1 MNMFN
6 NTFSAFHFQNKE
18 NMFLPVNNSLST
30 LSTSQISFF
39 SHKPI
44 FTDLKLL
51 ETVFK
56 NNSFEIFQFL
66 EKDDIENLEKTNR
79 FFLNI
84 CDCYLLMDN
93 SMKSLGKLFAIS
105 FQEDKKRNPEKKSK
119 VREKYNFNNQLE
131 NIIKKRMIV
140 ILIEFI
146 VGKKIQKNRYLIFF
160 YNK

>member
-1 MNMFN
+1 MNIFN

-66 EKDDIENLEKTNR
+66 DKDDIENLEKTNK
-79 FFLNI
+79 FFLDI
-84 CDCYLLMDN
+84 CDCYLLLDN
-93 SMKSLGKLFAIS
+93 SIKSLGKLFAIS
-105 FQEDKKRNPEKKSK
+105 INEDNKKVPEKKSK
-119 VREKYNFNNQLE
+119 VREKYNFNKPIGE
-131 NIIKKRMIV
+131 YYKKKDDSYFNRIYSA
-140 ILIEFI
+140 
-146 VGKKIQKNRYLIFF
+146 KKNKN
-160 YNK
+160 K

>member
-1 MNMFN
+1 MNIFN

-18 NMFLPVNNSLST
+18 NMFLPVSNSLST

-44 FTDLKLL
+44 FTDLNLL
-51 ETVFK
+51 ETIFK

-66 EKDDIENLEKTNR
+66 DKDDIENLEKTNK

-93 SMKSLGKLFAIS
+93 SIKSLGNLFAIS
-105 FQEDKKRNPEKKSK
+105 FQEDKKNPEKKSK
-119 VREKYNFNNQLE
+119 VREKYNFNKPIGE
-131 NIIKKRMIV
+131 YYKKNDDSYFNRIYS
-140 ILIEFI
+140 
-146 VGKKIQKNRYLIFF
+146 GKKNT
-160 YNK
+160 

>member
-1 MNMFN
+1 MKKEMNIFN

-18 NMFLPVNNSLST
+18 NMFLPVSNSLST

-66 EKDDIENLEKTNR
+66 DKDDIENLEKTNK
-79 FFLNI
+79 FFLNL

-93 SMKSLGKLFAIS
+93 SMKSLGNLFAIS
-105 FQEDKKRNPEKKSK
+105 FQEDKKKIPEKKSK
-119 VREKYNFNNQLE
+119 VREKYNFNKPMEQYYKNSKE
-131 NIIKKRMIV
+131 YKERIKSGMRR
-140 ILIEFI
+140 
-146 VGKKIQKNRYLIFF
+146 KKK
-160 YNK
+160 

>member
-1 MNMFN
+1 MKKEMNIFN

-18 NMFLPVNNSLST
+18 NMFLPVSNSLST

-66 EKDDIENLEKTNR
+66 DKDDIENLEKTNK
-79 FFLNI
+79 FFLNL

-93 SMKSLGKLFAIS
+93 SMKSLGNLFAIS
-105 FQEDKKRNPEKKSK
+105 FQEDKKKIPEKKSK
-119 VREKYNFNNQLE
+119 VREKYNFNKPIGE
-131 NIIKKRMIV
+131 YYKKNDDSYFNRIYS
-140 ILIEFI
+140 
-146 VGKKIQKNRYLIFF
+146 GKKNTK
-160 YNK
+160 K

>member
-1 MNMFN
+1 MNILN
-6 NTFSAFHFQNKE
+6 NTFSAFHFHNKE
-18 NMFLPVNNSLST
+18 NIFLPVSNSLST

-66 EKDDIENLEKTNR
+66 EKDDIDNLQKTNK

-93 SMKSLGKLFAIS
+93 SMKSLGNLFAIS
-105 FQEDKKRNPEKKSK
+105 FQEDKKKILKRKVKLEK
-119 VREKYNFNNQLE
+119 NIILINQLG
-131 NIIKKRMIV
+131 NTIKKKMIV

-146 VGKKIQKNRYLIFF
+146 VEKKIRKNKYLIFF
-160 YNK
+160 L

>member
-1 MNMFN
+1 MNIYN

-18 NMFLPVNNSLST
+18 NMFLPVSNSLST

-66 EKDDIENLEKTNR
+66 DKDDIENLEKTNK
-79 FFLNI
+79 FFLNL

-93 SMKSLGKLFAIS
+93 SMKSLGNLFAIS
-105 FQEDKKRNPEKKSK
+105 FQEDKKNPEKKSK
-119 VREKYNFNNQLE
+119 VREKYNFNKPIGE
-131 NIIKKRMIV
+131 YYKKKDDSYFNRIYS
-140 ILIEFI
+140 
-146 VGKKIQKNRYLIFF
+146 GKKNT
-160 YNK
+160 

>member
-1 MNMFN
+1 MK
-6 NTFSAFHFQNKE
+6 KE
-18 NMFLPVNNSLST
+18 IT

-66 EKDDIENLEKTNR
+66 EKDDIDNLQKTNK

-93 SMKSLGKLFAIS
+93 SMKSLGNLFAIS
-105 FQEDKKRNPEKKSK
+105 FQEDKKNPEKKSK
-119 VREKYNFNNQLE
+119 VREKYNFNKPIGE
-131 NIIKKRMIV
+131 YYKKNDDSYFNRIYS
-140 ILIEFI
+140 
-146 VGKKIQKNRYLIFF
+146 GKKNT
-160 YNK
+160 